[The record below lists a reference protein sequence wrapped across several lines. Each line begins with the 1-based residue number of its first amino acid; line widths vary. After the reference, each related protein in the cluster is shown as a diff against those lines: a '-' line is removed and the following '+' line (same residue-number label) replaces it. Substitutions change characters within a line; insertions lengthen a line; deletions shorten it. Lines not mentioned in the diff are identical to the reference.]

1 MIESFD
7 ILIVSH
13 QKDFHK
19 LPTVINSIKSNVVGF
34 DKIHIISNET
44 LLLNDPKIIV
54 HNERDILNVNFN
66 RIKYRP
72 NWIYQQLLKLLQTVT
87 QKWYLVIDADTIISK
102 QLSPIQNGNAKFYFN
117 ENSQNYKPYFKF
129 SEKLKIPKTEENT
142 FISEIMLFN
151 RDYIKE
157 LFSINNL
164 NRIED
169 ILEFIYE
176 NVDETSQLSE
186 YELYGNFIKK
196 YHPNSYEDKH
206 IKGWGYGMGSHDE
219 SFWDENRMTVICE
232 VYSKNFDV
240 MSFHTYN

>member
-1 MIESFD
+1 MPFVYTN
-7 ILIVSH
+7 IVG
-13 QKDFHK
+13 
-19 LPTVINSIKSNVVGF
+19 TIN
-34 DKIHIISNET
+34 
-44 LLLNDPKIIV
+44 LLDMV
-54 HNERDILNVNFN
+54 
-66 RIKYRP
+66 IKYKVS
-72 NWIYQQLLKLLQTVT
+72 NFIQVSTDEVFGS
-87 QKWYLVIDADTIISK
+87 IDT
-102 QLSPIQNGNAKFYFN
+102 GYFN

-129 SEKLKIPKTEENT
+129 SEKLKVPKTEENT

-206 IKGWGYGMGSHDE
+206 IKGWGSGMGSYDE
-219 SFWDENRMTVICE
+219 SFWDENRMTVIYE

>member
-34 DKIHIISNET
+34 DKIHIISNDT

-87 QKWYLVIDADTIISK
+87 QKWYLVIDADTVISK
-102 QLSPIQNGNAKFYFN
+102 RLSPIQNGNAKFYFN

-129 SEKLKIPKTEENT
+129 SEKLKVPKTEENT

-206 IKGWGYGMGSHDE
+206 IKGWGYGMGSYDE
-219 SFWDENRMTVICE
+219 SFWNENRMTVICE